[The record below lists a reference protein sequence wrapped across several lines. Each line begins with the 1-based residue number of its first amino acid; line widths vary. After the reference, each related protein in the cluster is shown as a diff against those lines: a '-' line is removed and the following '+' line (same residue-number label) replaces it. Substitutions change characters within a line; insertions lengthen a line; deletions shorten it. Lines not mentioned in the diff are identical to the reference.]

1 MRIGLQML
9 LGYVLV
15 AILACYLVLT
25 LFIKEVKPMVIN
37 VTETMLIDTASL
49 LSSIVSQE
57 LNSLDQIK
65 KSHLGAAFDHIND
78 SPFNIEVNGV
88 IKNKMIYR
96 VYITDAKGIVVF
108 DSDKRDEGKDFSRW
122 NDVYLTLNGKYGAR
136 ISRENIA
143 DQTET
148 VMYVAAPIKIDDQLV
163 GVLTVSKPTPNMSKI
178 LNKGEKHILIGGGVL
193 IAAALLIGF
202 FIIWWIN
209 RSIRKLVNYAQQVSN
224 HEEVNLPKL
233 SSPELRLMG
242 RALENMRLKLDG
254 KDYIEKYVHNLA
266 HEIKSPLSSIRAATE
281 ILQDNLVKKSI
292 NSDNLDEFKQTQ
304 QRFLINIERQT
315 ERMTLLIERM
325 LQLARLESRV
335 GVNFQTVN
343 MQSIIQHV
351 IESKLADAHLLGIE
365 LVIKHNDSIK
375 FKADKFLLIQAI
387 SNLLSNALDF
397 TSSGGMIIV
406 DTEIT
411 GNFYTLQVI
420 DTGAGIPDFALDHVF
435 ERFYSLPRPN
445 RGKSSGLGLAF
456 VKEVAHL
463 HNGNIMISNRK
474 DNIKGVVATLTL
486 KIH

>member
-143 DQTET
+143 DPTET
-148 VMYVAAPIKIDDQLV
+148 IMYVAAPIKIDDQLV

>member
-224 HEEVNLPKL
+224 HEEANLP
-233 SSPELRLMG
+233 
-242 RALENMRLKLDG
+242 
-254 KDYIEKYVHNLA
+254 
-266 HEIKSPLSSIRAATE
+266 
-281 ILQDNLVKKSI
+281 
-292 NSDNLDEFKQTQ
+292 EFKQTQ

-343 MQSIIQHV
+343 MQSIIQQV

-365 LVIKHNDSIK
+365 LVVKHNDSIK

-411 GNFYTLQVI
+411 GNLYTLQVI

-463 HNGNIMISNRK
+463 HNGNITISNRK